1 MRIILFILTLT
12 ICFQQLTAKPMENR
26 RVLIVYATS
35 TNSTKEIA
43 ESMKTY
49 LESYGHK
56 VDVISAKD
64 KKVEIANYDL
74 IIIGSAIQAN
84 NPLHEAL
91 EFIDTN
97 REQLYNKDV
106 AVFAVCATITSSK
119 KKKPQN
125 ALTYADKV
133 ANGLKPISKNVFAGN
148 FPSNGK
154 KFDDFMAKLF
164 LGIVPGDFRDWEQ
177 IRKWAIGLIGNER
190 VFFK

>member
-1 MRIILFILTLT
+1 
-12 ICFQQLTAKPMENR
+12 
-26 RVLIVYATS
+26 
-35 TNSTKEIA
+35 
-43 ESMKTY
+43 MKTH

-64 KKVEIANYDL
+64 KKVDITSYSL
-74 IIIGSAIQAN
+74 IIIGSAIQTN
-84 NPLHEAL
+84 NPLPVAL

-97 REQLYNKDV
+97 RDQLCNKVV

-119 KKKPQN
+119 KKKSQN

-133 ANGLKPISKNVFAGN
+133 ANGLKPISKIVFAGN

-164 LGIVPGDFRDWEQ
+164 LGIVPGDFRDWEE
-177 IRKWAIGLIGNER
+177 IKGWALELTDKN
-190 VFFK
+190 